1 MDNENH
7 KNTWNNF
14 TKFVLWGTVAVI
26 SVLVLMAIFLLQ
38 NFKMRIGS
46 VSEDRN
52 LEKRIA
58 ITPEVVKKYTSL
70 GFEIC
75 LSENYGS
82 HLGINDEKFIEMGVN
97 ISKNEIDIFP
107 SNFKIIEEKKYGI
120 SKILFITI

>member
-7 KNTWNNF
+7 KKTWNNF

-26 SVLVLMAIFLLQ
+26 SVLVLMALFLLQ
-38 NFKMRIGS
+38 NFRMKIGS

-58 ITPEVVKKYTSL
+58 ITPEIVKKYTSL

-75 LSENYGS
+75 LSENYLY
-82 HLGINDEKFIEMGVN
+82 HPK
-97 ISKNEIDIFP
+97 
-107 SNFKIIEEKKYGI
+107 
-120 SKILFITI
+120 